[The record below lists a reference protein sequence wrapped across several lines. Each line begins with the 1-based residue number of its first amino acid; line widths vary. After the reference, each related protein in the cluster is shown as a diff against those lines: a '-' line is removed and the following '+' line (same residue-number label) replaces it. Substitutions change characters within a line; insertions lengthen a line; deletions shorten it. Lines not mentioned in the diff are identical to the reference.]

1 LPARILATR
10 RGLHTT
16 YPNGH
21 LIVQP
26 AGPSSVKSLFQ
37 LQYSTSN
44 PTIKQVAGVYVTSTI
59 YPHNHSFAGQCDLF
73 FGSLPGSLA
82 TDNTGN
88 SVLYNAAGDAISALA
103 QSILNGAGETTGT
116 NTPFPS
122 FITEYNMTVVFTLTI
137 PAAGQYTFNITHD
150 DGMYFGISTGL
161 SSSAIPV
168 YISGPKVNLTG
179 VQATNTAVNGYTVYG
194 GNNVSGS
201 NADNY
206 TVNFPSADTYIFEI
220 DYCQWESES
229 QLVFKANGQTPVP
242 RTPETGTTAPLFPAF
257 STTFAP
263 NYANVKESA
272 NQYQWNNLGPIT
284 DAVWA
289 SGVSYTLPN
298 TTITDPNNN
307 TEGPFRAGV
316 TGTTTPTFA
325 TGLNQLTSDNPNLIW
340 INQGPAP
347 APAAGTISAFNGGYQ
362 YCVALMNS
370 ATDTRLVLAS
380 SHPHFGT
387 AARIAV
393 ISSRVNGWTCSDV
406 ALSPLSLAASFVETH
421 SRVWAYLKNAE
432 TMHQ

>member
-1 LPARILATR
+1 
-10 RGLHTT
+10 
-16 YPNGH
+16 
-21 LIVQP
+21 
-26 AGPSSVKSLFQ
+26 
-37 LQYSTSN
+37 
-44 PTIKQVAGVYVTSTI
+44 
-59 YPHNHSFAGQCDLF
+59 
-73 FGSLPGSLA
+73 
-82 TDNTGN
+82 
-88 SVLYNAAGDAISALA
+88 
-103 QSILNGAGETTGT
+103 
-116 NTPFPS
+116 
-122 FITEYNMTVVFTLTI
+122 
-137 PAAGQYTFNITHD
+137 
-150 DGMYFGISTGL
+150 
-161 SSSAIPV
+161 
-168 YISGPKVNLTG
+168 
-179 VQATNTAVNGYTVYG
+179 
-194 GNNVSGS
+194 
-201 NADNY
+201 
-206 TVNFPSADTYIFEI
+206 VNFPSADTYIFEI